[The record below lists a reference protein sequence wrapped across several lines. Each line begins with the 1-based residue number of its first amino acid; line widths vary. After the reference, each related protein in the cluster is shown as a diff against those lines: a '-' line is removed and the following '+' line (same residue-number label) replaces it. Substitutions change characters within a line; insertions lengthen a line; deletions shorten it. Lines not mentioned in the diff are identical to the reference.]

1 MKYNEKKKTV
11 MIVDDSKFNQEMLS
25 EMLGEQYEYVYA
37 NDGVQAIDIL
47 NSAVAVDVILL
58 DINMPHMD
66 GFEVLRIMN
75 EKSWIEE
82 IPVVVVSSESQSELL
97 NRTFELG
104 AIDCIIRPFRAIVV
118 RHRVEN
124 SLKLYVKQKNLTS
137 LVKKQLYERQ
147 KANNMM
153 ISIFSHMVENRNHES
168 GDHTLHIQ
176 NITNLL
182 LQRLVQI
189 TDQYPLTQ
197 AEISMYATVSA
208 LHDIG
213 KMTVPEEILNK
224 PGKLDADE
232 WEIMKMHT
240 VRGDEFLRG
249 MTQGQEEPFMEA
261 AHEICRWHHERW
273 DGKGYPDGLEGD
285 AIPISAQVVSVADVY
300 DALTSDRCY
309 KKAYTHEEALRMIR
323 NGECGSFN
331 PILLQALE
339 DVSDDLLI
347 ALNLNEGSTYDF
359 QAEAQRM
366 ADEVLKDEEIG
377 KMDRIYRRTETERIK
392 KEFFASRCKGI
403 QFEYDS
409 QLQKVLYINQ
419 YNQNGEK
426 IHLSADMVH
435 LLEKDD
441 WDVLRERIAATTPK
455 EPVVSMTVL
464 VPIDGEKRW
473 QKLTA
478 MSVWVQGSDRYVG
491 IVGHFADIHNEM
503 EMVDAEDIVTVNQR
517 MLRNFY
523 RDAVTT
529 AYSRIYLED
538 FYEKFENCDGVAVI
552 DIDQFKSINDTYGHM
567 IGDKALKH
575 ISSVLSKEIREED
588 TMIRYGGDEFLLLF
602 EKIEKEEFTQI
613 LQKLKSAVQNAAL
626 EELPEVALN
635 ISIGGAYQVHPLNQ
649 AIHLADREMY
659 KDKAEARRGA
669 R

>member
-153 ISIFSHMVENRNHES
+153 INIFSHMVENRNHES
-168 GDHTLHIQ
+168 GNHTLHIQ

-213 KMTVPEEILNK
+213 KMTVPEAILNK
-224 PGKLDADE
+224 PGKLDAEE

-249 MTQGQEEPFMEA
+249 MAQGQEEPFMEA

-273 DGKGYPDGLEGD
+273 DGNGYPDGLKGD

-309 KKAYTHEEALRMIR
+309 KKAYTHEEALQMIR
-323 NGECGSFN
+323 NGECGCFN

-347 ALNLNEGSTYDF
+347 TLNLNDGSTYDF

-377 KMDRIYRRTETERIK
+377 KMDRVYRRTETERIK

-441 WDVLRERIAATTPK
+441 WDVLRERIAATTPN
-455 EPVVSMTVL
+455 EPVVTMTVL

-575 ISSVLSKEIREED
+575 ISSVLSQEMRQED

-602 EKIEKEEFTQI
+602 ETIEKEEFMQI
-613 LQKLKSAVQNAAL
+613 LQKLKKAVQNATL
-626 EELPEVALN
+626 EDMPGVALN
-635 ISIGGAYQVHPLNQ
+635 ISIGGVYQVHPLNQ

>member
-1 MKYNEKKKTV
+1 MRHNEKKKTV

-97 NRTFELG
+97 NRVFELG
-104 AIDCIIRPFRAIVV
+104 AIDCIIRPFRSIVV
-118 RHRVEN
+118 QHRVEN
-124 SLKLYVKQKNLTS
+124 SLKLYVKQKNLTT

-168 GDHTLHIQ
+168 GNHTLHIQ

-224 PGKLDADE
+224 SGELDADE

-249 MTQGQEEPFMEA
+249 MAQGQEEPFLEA

-273 DGKGYPDGLEGD
+273 DGNGYPDGLRGD

-300 DALTSDRCY
+300 DALTSNRCY

-323 NGECGSFN
+323 DGECGCFN

-347 ALNLNEGSTYDF
+347 TLNLNDGSAYDF
-359 QAEAQRM
+359 RAEA
-366 ADEVLKDEEIG
+366 
-377 KMDRIYRRTETERIK
+377 
-392 KEFFASRCKGI
+392 
-403 QFEYDS
+403 
-409 QLQKVLYINQ
+409 
-419 YNQNGEK
+419 
-426 IHLSADMVH
+426 
-435 LLEKDD
+435 
-441 WDVLRERIAATTPK
+441 
-455 EPVVSMTVL
+455 
-464 VPIDGEKRW
+464 
-473 QKLTA
+473 
-478 MSVWVQGSDRYVG
+478 
-491 IVGHFADIHNEM
+491 
-503 EMVDAEDIVTVNQR
+503 
-517 MLRNFY
+517 
-523 RDAVTT
+523 
-529 AYSRIYLED
+529 
-538 FYEKFENCDGVAVI
+538 
-552 DIDQFKSINDTYGHM
+552 
-567 IGDKALKH
+567 
-575 ISSVLSKEIREED
+575 
-588 TMIRYGGDEFLLLF
+588 
-602 EKIEKEEFTQI
+602 
-613 LQKLKSAVQNAAL
+613 
-626 EELPEVALN
+626 
-635 ISIGGAYQVHPLNQ
+635 
-649 AIHLADREMY
+649 
-659 KDKAEARRGA
+659 
-669 R
+669 